1 MPNLTAQ
8 YVVTLRWPDGRVLQ
22 LKIEAGSKADAEE
35 YASDFAARQ
44 YADSYTVEYVH

>member
-22 LKIEAGSKADAEE
+22 LKIEAGSKEE
-35 YASDFAARQ
+35 ATKYASDFAERQ
-44 YADSYTVEYVH
+44 YADSFTVEYVH